1 MGKYLL
7 RRILQMIP
15 VVLGTTLLVY
25 ALVFALPG
33 DPVKAMFGDKPV
45 NEAVAAQIRAEY
57 NLDKPFIVQYLLF
70 LKNALTLDFGKTFSG
85 QLVIDVIGRAF
96 PVTIKLALMASCSK
110 RFRRD
115 LRCDLR
121 PEEGQVVRYRHP
133 DLLPAAHLRA
143 DLRHRLPLPVLPRCE
158 VASAAGHR
166 RSESR
171 IP

>member
-70 LKNALTLDFGKTFSG
+70 LKNALTFDFGKTFSG

-96 PVTIKLALMASCSK
+96 PAAAPAPRRPDPARSGPEVPRRRLPVKLRRPRAFRPTSIRVPRIWIWSWTVDFLPETLTFLALFIAS
-110 RFRRD
+110 
-115 LRCDLR
+115 
-121 PEEGQVVRYRHP
+121 
-133 DLLPAAHLRA
+133 
-143 DLRHRLPLPVLPRCE
+143 
-158 VASAAGHR
+158 
-166 RSESR
+166 
-171 IP
+171 